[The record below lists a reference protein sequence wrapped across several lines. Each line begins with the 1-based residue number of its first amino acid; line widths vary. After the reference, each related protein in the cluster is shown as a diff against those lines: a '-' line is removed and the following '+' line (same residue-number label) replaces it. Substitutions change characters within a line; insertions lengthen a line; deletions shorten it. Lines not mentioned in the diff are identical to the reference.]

1 MYVHSVALILNFA
14 SVASGELEL
23 TINSIF
29 FPLLPIYFVSA
40 ENTVVQKSWFGVDWP
55 RKKNVQSEIAALRIR
70 EDGSNQRLGT
80 SQNIT

>member
-1 MYVHSVALILNFA
+1 MYVHSIALVLNFA

-40 ENTVVQKSWFGVDWP
+40 ENTVVQKS
-55 RKKNVQSEIAALRIR
+55 
-70 EDGSNQRLGT
+70 
-80 SQNIT
+80 

>member
-29 FPLLPIYFVSA
+29 FPSFADLLCLGGKYSCA
-40 ENTVVQKSWFGVDWP
+40 KG
-55 RKKNVQSEIAALRIR
+55 LIR
-70 EDGSNQRLGT
+70 H
-80 SQNIT
+80 